1 MSWLTQKEPGKGNQ
15 NLERFLDFY
24 LLKFALFI
32 SIFFFYFDLK
42 PRKRKWDGLIKY

>member
-32 SIFFFYFDLK
+32 SIFFFFTLTKNGGKESKMD
-42 PRKRKWDGLIKY
+42 